1 MSSVSELS
9 DQNFESEEFNVSIYE
24 QSNVQ
29 VNSKRESFSLLENIL
44 FSFLKFFTVNE
55 QYLISFIELN
65 SRVIQ
70 FIFSSNIILYT
81 SLYLEIFQC

>member
-29 VNSKRESFSLLENIL
+29 VN
-44 FSFLKFFTVNE
+44 
-55 QYLISFIELN
+55 
-65 SRVIQ
+65 
-70 FIFSSNIILYT
+70 LYT
-81 SLYLEIFQC
+81 DGFAKNFYAFLRKF